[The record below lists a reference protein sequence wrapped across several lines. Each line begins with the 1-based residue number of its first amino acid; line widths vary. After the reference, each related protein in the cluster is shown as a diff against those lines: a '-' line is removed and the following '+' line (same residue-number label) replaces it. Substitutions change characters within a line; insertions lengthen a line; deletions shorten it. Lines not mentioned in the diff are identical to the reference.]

1 MEASFAEVNPV
12 EVRDQCAMIAVIM
25 ERMLAVQAMVMVVIP
40 GRISGE
46 NTNHVLNIL
55 YRAYPLDAHQK

>member
-1 MEASFAEVNPV
+1 
-12 EVRDQCAMIAVIM
+12 M

-55 YRAYPLDAHQK
+55 YRAYPLSMHTKNNLITKYVHCYKTLTTF

>member
-1 MEASFAEVNPV
+1 
-12 EVRDQCAMIAVIM
+12 MIAVIM

-55 YRAYPLDAHQK
+55 YKAYPLSMHTKNNPITEYVQCYKTLTTF